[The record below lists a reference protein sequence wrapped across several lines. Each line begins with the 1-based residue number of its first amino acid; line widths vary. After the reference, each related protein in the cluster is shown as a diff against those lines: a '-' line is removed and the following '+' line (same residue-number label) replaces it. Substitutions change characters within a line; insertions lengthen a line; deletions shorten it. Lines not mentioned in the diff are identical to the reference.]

1 MADQGVFETQQQKTD
16 RLQREESERQINED
30 TKYAAF
36 FDALVELFGTAQ
48 QLPPGDMESP
58 LKQPSSFTNIL
69 QPEKI
74 KSLQSK
80 IANTQGKPL
89 VGFYAMVMQKKVIG
103 DAETGLP
110 APHQNAGWGYL
121 VGSIFSKAGAAKDA
135 VDNALTGA
143 GRAAGDAVF
152 GGVTSAFRSET
163 TIESESTK
171 MLKLLDFPEYYV
183 FIFSNIGANNPI
195 PTLLE
200 ERQLD
205 VSQTTNQR
213 TVFNPFGQNAPINV
227 RGNRIVGRKYANLEA
242 YPLGLVTSKALRDEE
257 DIEPGSI
264 VRVSFEGPD
273 VGSKVVIHEVVESDP
288 TFTEMVMRSLGAKAA
303 ITAEQACSTDSV
315 LRNTAHAAGDP
326 IGTSEDVQVKRNIA
340 SNGTLIYPFKPNTEV
355 NLVVFY
361 HGVSY
366 GTQQY
371 VFDNA
376 LKDLP
381 ITSTMFLI
389 PNGWG
394 AEWSGVEQAIAAL
407 AQHGITVKTT
417 RLGAWSKG
425 SFGFVKALD
434 AVGAGYF
441 NAGTFLADPSPS
453 AKAYGTNFEKIPS
466 GVYMEYDPEVWNSL
480 PDLKSRF
487 PAMASKI
494 VELGGEQ
501 VPKTRSGHK
510 KILQDVIKKLNT

>member
-1 MADQGVFETQQQKTD
+1 MADQGVFETQQQRAD
-16 RLQREESERQINED
+16 RLQNEENERQRDED

-36 FDALVELFGTAQ
+36 FDALIELFGTAQ

-58 LKQPSSFTNIL
+58 IKQASSFKNIL

-74 KSLQSK
+74 KDLQSK

-110 APHQNAGWGYL
+110 APHQNAGWSYL
-121 VGSIFSKAGAAKDA
+121 VSSIFSKAKSVDRA
-135 VDNALTGA
+135 VDNAVASA
-143 GRAAGDAVF
+143 GRSAASVIF
-152 GGVTSAFRSET
+152 GGTDP
-163 TIESESTK
+163 TIEEESSK

-205 VSQTTNQR
+205 SSQATTQR
-213 TVFNPFGQNAPINV
+213 RSNRYPWGTNPPINV
-227 RGNRIVGRKYANLEA
+227 RGNRIVGRKYANLES

-273 VGSKVVIHEVVESDP
+273 VGSKVVIHEIIESDP

-315 LRNTAHAAGDP
+315 LRNTAHATGDP
-326 IGTSEDVQVKRNIA
+326 IGTSENVQVKRNIA

-355 NLVVFY
+355 NLVVFF
-361 HGVSY
+361 HGIGY
-366 GTQQY
+366 GTQQF

-389 PNGWG
+389 PNGWD

-407 AQHGITVKTT
+407 SQHGIKVKTT

-425 SFGFVKALD
+425 SFGFVKAID
-434 AVGAGYF
+434 AVGAEYF
-441 NAGTFLADPSPS
+441 NAGTFLADPAPNPR
-453 AKAYGTNFEKIPS
+453 AYGNNFEKIPP
-466 GVYMEYDPEVWNSL
+466 GVEMEYDPEVWNKYPS
-480 PDLKSRF
+480 LKSQF

-494 VELGGEQ
+494 VELGGTQ
-501 VPKTRSGHK
+501 ILRSRAGHT

>member
-1 MADQGVFETQQQKTD
+1 MADQGVFETQQQRVD
-16 RLQREESERQINED
+16 RLQNEENDRQRDED

-36 FDALVELFGTAQ
+36 FDALIELFGTAQ

-58 LKQPSSFTNIL
+58 IKQASTFKNIL
-69 QPEKI
+69 QPEKV
-74 KSLQSK
+74 KDLQSK

-121 VGSIFSKAGAAKDA
+121 VSSVFSKVKSVDRAVGNA
-135 VDNALTGA
+135 VDSG
-143 GRAAGDAVF
+143 GRSIYRFVF
-152 GGVTSAFRSET
+152 GGEEP
-163 TIESESTK
+163 TIEEETSKT
-171 MLKLLDFPEYYV
+171 LKVLDFPEYYV

-205 VSQTTNQR
+205 TSQAEQRSLNQWSID
-213 TVFNPFGQNAPINV
+213 PPINV
-227 RGNRIVGRKYANLEA
+227 RGNRIVGRKYANLES

-273 VGSKVVIHEVVESDP
+273 VSSKVVIHEIIESDP

-315 LRNTAHAAGDP
+315 LRNTAHATGDP
-326 IGTSEDVQVKRNIA
+326 IGTSENVQVKRNIA

-355 NLVVFY
+355 NLVVFF
-361 HGVSY
+361 HGIGY

-407 AQHGITVKTT
+407 AQDGITVKTT

-425 SFGFVKALD
+425 SFGFVKAID
-434 AVGAGYF
+434 AVGAEYF

-453 AKAYGTNFEKIPS
+453 AKAYGINFEKIPP
-466 GVYMEYDPEVWNSL
+466 GVYMEYDPEAWNSL

-494 VELGGEQ
+494 VELDGEQ
-501 VPKTRSGHK
+501 VMKSRSGHT
-510 KILQDVIKKLNT
+510 KILKDVIEKLNT